1 MKHEEQE
8 LTYAEHCVAK
18 LPLHPLI
25 NPKSSHYDNGKKT
38 AIEELEEE
46 LTVQEM
52 IGYCKGNIKKYSYRL
67 EEKGQKESDLIKIQ
81 TYEAYLRVLLLIYSG
96 YMALQVKMAL
106 TLAGIKFRYR

>member
-81 TYEAYLRVLLLIYSG
+81 TYEAYLRVLKSIYAIHRSFI
-96 YMALQVKMAL
+96 VKSAFAI
-106 TLAGIKFRYR
+106 AGIKFRYR